1 MFKIFWLLLVVMPG
15 VSAVADEFRPKGA
28 NAYQVVTGDDQE
40 EDRGQWDALFNT
52 QTYVFGRDPAQFLKE
67 VVARLPLGRALDIA
81 MSEGR
86 NAVYLAK
93 KGFRVDG
100 VDYSEVALRKAK
112 RLARENHVSVNTINA
127 DLSTYTIRP
136 DHYKVIVNIN
146 YLQRSLMAQIKK
158 GLKKGGMVV
167 FESWTVEQLKNGS
180 GQRVRRDYLL
190 EKGELK
196 EQFKDF
202 EVLVYRETNDG
213 RNAVASLLARKK

>member
-213 RNAVASLLARKK
+213 RNAVA